1 MADGSGSASGEVI
14 FKWTRSAI
22 EAFIKARIEKER
34 LFTGE
39 KNSALSAWKTIL
51 LELGLADK
59 VMPQQARKKWDNEL
73 KCPPSGSGTDNGEAT
88 AATWPWFSL
97 MDEALGNRPS
107 VTPPLLIASSNE
119 EEPGPSS
126 VVASPLSEQRGR
138 KRQGTL
144 LDLLRE
150 DMERERERE
159 ERQERAEQERSD
171 RLYNL
176 LEKLVNKIN

>member
-1 MADGSGSASGEVI
+1 MADGSGSACGEVI
-14 FKWTRSAI
+14 FKWSRSAI

-59 VMPQQARKKWDNEL
+59 VTPQQARKKWDNLKKKYKEL

-97 MDEALGNRPS
+97 MDEALGN
-107 VTPPLLIASSNE
+107 
-119 EEPGPSS
+119 
-126 VVASPLSEQRGR
+126 
-138 KRQGTL
+138 
-144 LDLLRE
+144 
-150 DMERERERE
+150 
-159 ERQERAEQERSD
+159 
-171 RLYNL
+171 
-176 LEKLVNKIN
+176 